1 MRRYL
6 LAAVWPAGEAAIAA
20 ATVRAARRA
29 PRRRGR
35 ADRAASG
42 GPGRLPELDVALPGL
57 INGAFRFGS
66 LLATSA
72 GRGGK
77 ARPEARPGSS
87 GPAGLPDWMSDLIRL
102 GTITGTGGL
111 MVYEVMRLIGPVV
124 INHGPAIDEAVVRWT
139 DSHQVDK
146 WAAVMERLGKIGN
159 TWTTWGAAGTAAVCL
174 AASWRERKWL
184 PPAALGTALLVD
196 HYVTLAIR
204 RKFGRPGPPDSPG
217 GTYPSGGCDRVVL
230 FYGLIAYLL
239 WREFSGSQR
248 GMIYAI
254 GTVAALSFNEA
265 YSRQYLSKHWLTD
278 IVTGLLYGA
287 LLLAP
292 SVAAVRLI
300 AGPANVGATQ
310 NLRIGSSPC

>member
-6 LAAVWPAGEAAIAA
+6 LAALWPAGEAAIAA

-29 PRRRGR
+29 PRRQGR

-42 GPGRLPELDVALPGL
+42 GLGRLPELNAALPGL
-57 INGAFRFGS
+57 INRAFRFGS
-66 LLATSA
+66 VLTVPV
-72 GRGGK
+72 GRSGK
-77 ARPEARPGSS
+77 AGQEARRGFS
-87 GPAGLPDWMSDLIRL
+87 GPAGLPDWVPDLIRL
-102 GTITGTGGL
+102 GAVTGAGGL
-111 MVYEVMRLIGPVV
+111 MAYEVMRLIGPAVV
-124 INHGPAIDEAVVRWT
+124 NHGPKIDEAVVRWT
-139 DSHQVDK
+139 DSHQVNK
-146 WAAVMERLGKIGN
+146 WAAVMERLGKVGN

-174 AASWRERKWL
+174 AGSWRERKWL

-196 HYVTLAIR
+196 HYVTIAIR

-239 WREFSGSQR
+239 WREHSGSQR
-248 GMIYAI
+248 GKICAI

-265 YSRQYLSKHWLTD
+265 YSREYLSKHWLTD

-300 AGPANVGATQ
+300 AGPVNVAAEQAGA
-310 NLRIGSSPC
+310 R

>member
-6 LAAVWPAGEAAIAA
+6 LAALWPAGEAAIAA

-29 PRRRGR
+29 PRRQGQ
-35 ADRAASG
+35 ADRAV
-42 GPGRLPELDVALPGL
+42 PGRLGPFPELGAALPGL
-57 INGAFRFGS
+57 IDGASRFGS
-66 LLATSA
+66 VLAGPLGRSA
-72 GRGGK
+72 
-77 ARPEARPGSS
+77 EARREARRESS
-87 GPAGLPDWMSDLIRL
+87 GSTALPDWAPDLIRL
-102 GTITGTGGL
+102 GVITGAGGL
-111 MVYEVMRLIGPVV
+111 MAYEVMKLIGPAV
-124 INHGPAIDEAVVRWT
+124 IKHGPAIDEAVVRWT
-139 DSHQVDK
+139 DSHQVKK
-146 WAAVMERLGKIGN
+146 WAVIMERLGKIGN

-174 AASWRERKWL
+174 AASWRDRKWL

-196 HYVTLAIR
+196 HYVTIAIR

-230 FYGLIAYLL
+230 FYGLIAYLI

-248 GMIYAI
+248 GKIYAI

-265 YSRQYLSKHWLTD
+265 YSREYLSKHWLTD
-278 IVTGLLYGA
+278 IVTGLLYGG

-300 AGPANVGATQ
+300 AGPVIAAAEQAGE
-310 NLRIGSSPC
+310 G

>member
-1 MRRYL
+1 
-6 LAAVWPAGEAAIAA
+6 
-20 ATVRAARRA
+20 
-29 PRRRGR
+29 
-35 ADRAASG
+35 
-42 GPGRLPELDVALPGL
+42 LPGL
-57 INGAFRFGS
+57 IDGAVRFGS

-72 GRGGK
+72 GRSGK
-77 ARPEARPGSS
+77 ARREARPGFS
-87 GPAGLPDWMSDLIRL
+87 GPAGLPDWVPDLIRL

-111 MVYEVMRLIGPVV
+111 VVYEVMKLIGPAV

-174 AASWRERKWL
+174 AASWKERKWL

-254 GTVAALSFNEA
+254 GTVSALSFNEA

-278 IVTGLLYGA
+278 IITGLLYGA

-300 AGPANVGATQ
+300 AGPANGAAGQAGT
-310 NLRIGSSPC
+310 R